1 MCFNSETSFNTF
13 IFGSIIAV
21 ILLLL
26 NKSLITH
33 ILIVYTITLIQLM
46 EYLAWINID
55 NNDNNENKQNNIYY
69 LSIIG
74 YFILLIQVLI
84 INISNLKGIERII
97 IVIIIII
104 LFIYGLYY
112 NYKNNNFRISVGN
125 NGHLIWS
132 WIDIEYLNVFALFF
146 WLYPYLRI
154 NDYLTFSF
162 ISIVILYS
170 IYNYYKYKTFGTMW
184 CYFSNIVWLFLVF
197 EAMIK

>member
-13 IFGSIIAV
+13 VFGSIIAV

-26 NKSLITH
+26 NKSLITQ

-46 EYLAWINID
+46 EYLVWINID
-55 NNDNNENKQNNIYY
+55 NNNDNIYY

-74 YFILLIQVLI
+74 CFILLIQVLI
-84 INISNLKGIERII
+84 INISNLEGIERII

-112 NYKNNNFRISVGN
+112 NYKNNNFRISIGN
-125 NGHLIWS
+125 NGHLIWY
-132 WIDIEYLNVFALFF
+132 WIDIEYLNVFGLFF

-154 NDYLTFSF
+154 NDFLTFSF
-162 ISIVILYS
+162 ISLIILYS

-184 CYFSNIVWLFLVF
+184 CYFSNFAWLFLLL